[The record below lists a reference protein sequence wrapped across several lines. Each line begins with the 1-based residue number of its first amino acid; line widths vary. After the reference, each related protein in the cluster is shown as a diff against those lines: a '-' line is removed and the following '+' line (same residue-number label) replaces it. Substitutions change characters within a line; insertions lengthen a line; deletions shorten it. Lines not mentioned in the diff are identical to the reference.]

1 MKFLTLPLSMAR
13 LSFLLLLFLCSL
25 RGMSQVTAM
34 ITADGE
40 KDMILRTETAQKE
53 YVEKAY
59 ALRVGVDD
67 GLINGRTY
75 FPYHYR
81 SKSKPLLFFEK
92 DRTASISI
100 NGRNYKNVFL
110 HYDTFTDEV
119 IYPEIENKHAQ
130 GLYQVS
136 LNKDIIDSF
145 VLFFNDDTLTFRNV
159 TVNEAASAGIPSG
172 FYESAYDGDIKYI
185 IRHTSA
191 VHQKNGIGEYFYSPI
206 GYVDTGSGFTRIRSN
221 SKFIK
226 LFGDRSAEMK
236 KILDRYKINVRKANK
251 NQITGALILIDNQ

>member
-1 MKFLTLPLSMAR
+1 
-13 LSFLLLLFLCSL
+13 
-25 RGMSQVTAM
+25 M

>member
-1 MKFLTLPLSMAR
+1 
-13 LSFLLLLFLCSL
+13 
-25 RGMSQVTAM
+25 M

-226 LFGDRSAEMK
+226 LFGDRSAEIK

>member
-13 LSFLLLLFLCSL
+13 PSFLLLLFLCSL

-251 NQITGALILIDNQ
+251 NQITGALRLIDNQ